1 MLGAGLWPLL
11 LAGTGRKPAALAG
24 VAIVAGFAVLTRWEP
39 SVLRASV
46 MAAIA
51 LAGMATGRGPG
62 GRRALCLAASL
73 LLLTD
78 PALSFALG
86 FVLSVAATAG
96 VLWAGPAMTALLPL
110 PRRMRGPAGVVLG
123 AQAGASGVL
132 ALAGASVP
140 PGAVLAN
147 LLVAPLAPAPM
158 LLGLVAALAA
168 PAAPALA
175 AVACTL
181 AGPFLAA
188 LIAVARWAATLP
200 GAGGGAVT
208 GWPRIVPPLIALVLV
223 AVGQARR
230 AADARASAERR
241 AAAGSA
247 GGLPPQRRVA
257 R

>member
-1 MLGAGLWPLL
+1 M
-11 LAGTGRKPAALAG
+11 
-24 VAIVAGFAVLTRWEP
+24 
-39 SVLRASV
+39 
-46 MAAIA
+46 
-51 LAGMATGRGPG
+51 
-62 GRRALCLAASL
+62 
-73 LLLTD
+73 LLTD

-110 PRRMRGPAGVVLG
+110 PRRVRGPAGVVLG

-168 PAAPALA
+168 PVAPALA

-200 GAGGGAVT
+200 GAGGGALT
-208 GWPRIVPPLIALVLV
+208 GWARIVPPLTALVLV

-230 AADARASAERR
+230 AADARASA
-241 AAAGSA
+241 AARA
-247 GGLPPQRRVA
+247 GGVVGA
-257 R
+257 EW